1 MAETI
6 TVSVDSEIAAA
17 YRAAS
22 TIDRRKLDVLIN
34 LRLCEATR
42 SGQSLQKVMLEI
54 SRNAQQRGLTPAI
67 LQDILNEQRPGSSSI
82 PTSLSAPCCSAI
94 RCRGGPSRER

>member
-34 LRLCEATR
+34 LRLREATR
-42 SGQSLQKVMLEI
+42 SGQSLQEVMLEI
-54 SRNAQQRGLTPAI
+54 SRNAQQRGRTPAI
-67 LQDILNEQRPGSSSI
+67 LQDILDEQ
-82 PTSLSAPCCSAI
+82 
-94 RCRGGPSRER
+94 